1 MSITKPVPSVSNE
14 KLQWIFNFSHYYKI
28 LDLLTHSNLL
38 LNCINQHDTDTILLF
53 TILFYYSFFIF
64 PPFFNVQYQR
74 LPNIFLPS
82 IDEFQS
88 RIFPLEPKFPKK
100 LIFLHDWKIN
110 FSKTST
116 LNRVHGSGETFLRP
130 IGRDNW
136 YWEICALLIEYY
148 ANTR

>member
-14 KLQWIFNFSHYYKI
+14 KLQWIFNFSYYYKI

-38 LNCINQHDTDTILLF
+38 LNCINQHDTDTF

-64 PPFFNVQYQR
+64 PLFFNVQYQR

-88 RIFPLEPKFPKK
+88 RIFPLEPKFPK
-100 LIFLHDWKIN
+100 N
-110 FSKTST
+110 
-116 LNRVHGSGETFLRP
+116 
-130 IGRDNW
+130 
-136 YWEICALLIEYY
+136 
-148 ANTR
+148 

>member
-14 KLQWIFNFSHYYKI
+14 KLQWIFNFSYYYKI

-38 LNCINQHDTDTILLF
+38 LNCINQPTLF

-64 PPFFNVQYQR
+64 PLFFNVQYQR
-74 LPNIFLPS
+74 LSPSPTFSSPQSTNFKVEFFLS
-82 IDEFQS
+82 SQN
-88 RIFPLEPKFPKK
+88 
-100 LIFLHDWKIN
+100 FLKIN
-110 FSKTST
+110 IPPRLENQLFENG

-136 YWEICALLIEYY
+136 YREIRAPLIEYY
-148 ANTR
+148 ANTP

>member
-14 KLQWIFNFSHYYKI
+14 KLQWIFNFSYYYKI

-64 PPFFNVQYQR
+64 PLFFNVQYQR

-88 RIFPLEPKFPKK
+88 RISLEPKFPKK

-110 FSKTST
+110 FSKTG
-116 LNRVHGSGETFLRP
+116 LIEYNSGETFLRP
-130 IGRDNW
+130 IGRGNW
-136 YWEICALLIEYY
+136 YREIRAPLIEYY
-148 ANTR
+148 ANTP

>member
-14 KLQWIFNFSHYYKI
+14 KLQWIFNFSYYYKI

-38 LNCINQHDTDTILLF
+38 LNCINQHDTNT
-53 TILFYYSFFIF
+53 FYYSLLLFILYF
-64 PPFFNVQYQR
+64 LTLFQR
-74 LPNIFLPS
+74 SISTPLSLSNIFLPL
-82 IDEFQS
+82 IEEFQS

-110 FSKTST
+110 FSKTG
-116 LNRVHGSGETFLRP
+116 LIEYNSGETFLRP

-136 YWEICALLIEYY
+136 YRKIRAPLIEYY
-148 ANTR
+148 ANTP